1 MKKVILI
8 ISYVIAESLLINSA
22 IAEEAVNLPGI
33 TVTGKHDPARPTKMG
48 IQKMLSDVPG
58 GTNLLDLDDAVTSN
72 GTLNDVLGN
81 EPGIIMQEFFG
92 GNDQPRLNIR
102 GSGIQDNPVD
112 RGIQLLYDGLAVN
125 QADGSFIL
133 GLLPTEQMRYVSV
146 FRGANALQYGGS
158 TLGGAINMT
167 SRTGLNSDNFIRLQ
181 GGSFDS
187 FNGSL
192 GVGGKHKKWDY
203 YLGAG
208 HSRTDGFRHQS
219 EGERTNVSF
228 NTGYQFSDDV
238 ENRTWFNYTDNYFQI
253 PFVVQKQIAHDHP
266 KAVIGDGFAN
276 NFPPPATLPK
286 PAVEHPAFGWNA
298 QGGWDGVFNAN
309 KSNPHRDS
317 EQFRLANKTT
327 ISTENTDHEFG
338 VYGELLDDTFTDPLS
353 HTVVESKNIG
363 FNYSM
368 LHTGNC
374 LTKKD
379 NLLLSASFNAGEMP
393 TEYWVNNSD
402 NGSRLFRFGDL
413 DLDALNSA
421 VSAQYTGEIVPSLQF
436 VAGVQ
441 WLHSE
446 REIKG
451 SGSTPPT
458 PKSFDKVIQH
468 VNHSATYDA
477 VNPKFGFI
485 FEPMDDIKIFTNVS
499 RSMEAPTF
507 NHLVTRKISP
517 LIAPGVSVNP
527 PKIPPFADAAIGSGI
542 AIKNLDDQIA
552 WTFEIGSQGSWK
564 NLSWN
569 AAYYYSKVQDELI
582 TLVTGFAVNAETF
595 NYPENTI
602 HQGVELGLDMLLGEG
617 LLLAED
623 KLTAKLVYNYSNFTF
638 DGGLFNGNQIA
649 GIPEHLGYT
658 ELAYHIG
665 DTFTIAP
672 NIRWQPTDTFVDHSN
687 TLKQDDYLLLGLK
700 AAYQPIKSV
709 RLFTDLKNITNTRYE
724 SSYVIRGIS
733 TATQPTFL
741 PGSGFGIMAGVEF
754 SW

>member
-338 VYGELLDDTFTDPLS
+338 
-353 HTVVESKNIG
+353 
-363 FNYSM
+363 
-368 LHTGNC
+368 
-374 LTKKD
+374 
-379 NLLLSASFNAGEMP
+379 
-393 TEYWVNNSD
+393 
-402 NGSRLFRFGDL
+402 
-413 DLDALNSA
+413 
-421 VSAQYTGEIVPSLQF
+421 
-436 VAGVQ
+436 
-441 WLHSE
+441 
-446 REIKG
+446 
-451 SGSTPPT
+451 
-458 PKSFDKVIQH
+458 
-468 VNHSATYDA
+468 
-477 VNPKFGFI
+477 
-485 FEPMDDIKIFTNVS
+485 
-499 RSMEAPTF
+499 
-507 NHLVTRKISP
+507 
-517 LIAPGVSVNP
+517 
-527 PKIPPFADAAIGSGI
+527 
-542 AIKNLDDQIA
+542 
-552 WTFEIGSQGSWK
+552 
-564 NLSWN
+564 
-569 AAYYYSKVQDELI
+569 
-582 TLVTGFAVNAETF
+582 
-595 NYPENTI
+595 
-602 HQGVELGLDMLLGEG
+602 
-617 LLLAED
+617 
-623 KLTAKLVYNYSNFTF
+623 
-638 DGGLFNGNQIA
+638 
-649 GIPEHLGYT
+649 
-658 ELAYHIG
+658 
-665 DTFTIAP
+665 
-672 NIRWQPTDTFVDHSN
+672 
-687 TLKQDDYLLLGLK
+687 
-700 AAYQPIKSV
+700 
-709 RLFTDLKNITNTRYE
+709 
-724 SSYVIRGIS
+724 
-733 TATQPTFL
+733 
-741 PGSGFGIMAGVEF
+741 
-754 SW
+754 